1 MDLRAFEN
9 TGNLGATLI
18 GDERDMMAARH
29 QFLRHRMGGN
39 HMTPRPAGGEDEVTG
54 NAHRPLHLTTVCRP
68 MKGLRR
74 VKASSRPTPVQ
85 SASIEE
91 PP

>member
-1 MDLRAFEN
+1 MNLRLVEDAGDLRPP
-9 TGNLGATLI
+9 LI
-18 GDERDMMAARH
+18 GDQRDMMAARH
-29 QFLRHRMGGN
+29 QFLGHGMRWN
-39 HMTPRPAGGEDEVTG
+39 HMTARPAGSEDEVTG

-74 VKASSRPTPVQ
+74 VKASNRPTPMQ